1 MLVKSQKFSKILLA
15 SGVFLSTVSLA
26 SPVYKATLPD
36 GRVIYT
42 DNVDT
47 AYKQV
52 SDNSQ
57 ITVLDDLAGKA
68 NASLPQTTSS
78 MPNDIAEL
86 ASMNISSTE
95 ASKQGDYRLTIQT
108 PQNETAYH
116 RPAQQ
121 IDIRL
126 SLVPSLK
133 QDDTLI
139 STLDGKEI
147 GRGANTS
154 MSIAST
160 DIDPGK
166 HTLTVQIVNNM
177 GQKIAS
183 SNSDFYVILTNPLI
197 KKQKQL
203 IAKRAEYEALPWY
216 SKLGKHLKG
225 EQPPID
231 PKKID
236 MQHLPNLELDKK

>member
-1 MLVKSQKFSKILLA
+1 MLIKSQKFSKILLA

-42 DNVDT
+42 DDIDT

-52 SDNSQ
+52 TDNSQ
-57 ITVLDDLAGKA
+57 ITVLDDLAGKP
-68 NASLPQTTSS
+68 SSSPTTSHVS
-78 MPNDIAEL
+78 DSIAEL
-86 ASMNISSTE
+86 ASMNVSSTE
-95 ASKQGDYRLTIQT
+95 ASKRGDYQLTIQS
-108 PQNETAYH
+108 PENETAYQ

-133 QDDTLI
+133 QGDTLI
-139 STLDGKEI
+139 YTLDSEEI
-147 GRGANTS
+147 GQGANTS
-154 MSIAST
+154 MSFAST

-183 SNSDFYVILTNPLI
+183 STSDFYVILTNPLI

>member
-1 MLVKSQKFSKILLA
+1 MLAKQPTLVKLTLISGLLC
-15 SGVFLSTVSLA
+15 SSLGYA
-26 SPVYKATLPD
+26 DPIYKATLPD

-52 SDNSQ
+52 TDNSQ

-86 ASMNISSTE
+86 TSMNISSTE

-133 QDDTLI
+133 QGDTLI
-139 STLDGKEI
+139 YTLDSEEI
-147 GRGANTS
+147 GQGANTS
-154 MSIAST
+154 MSFAST

-183 SNSDFYVILTNPLI
+183 STSDFYVILTNPLI

>member
-42 DNVDT
+42 DDIDT

-52 SDNSQ
+52 TDNSQ
-57 ITVLDDLAGKA
+57 ITVLDDLAGKP
-68 NASLPQTTSS
+68 SPSPTTSHVPDS
-78 MPNDIAEL
+78 IAEL
-86 ASMNISSTE
+86 ASMNVSSTE
-95 ASKQGDYRLTIQT
+95 ASKRGDYQLTIQS
-108 PQNETAYH
+108 PENETAYH

-133 QDDTLI
+133 QGDTLI
-139 STLDGKEI
+139 YTLDSEEI
-147 GRGANTS
+147 GQGANTS
-154 MSIAST
+154 MSFAST

-183 SNSDFYVILTNPLI
+183 STSDFYVILTNPLI